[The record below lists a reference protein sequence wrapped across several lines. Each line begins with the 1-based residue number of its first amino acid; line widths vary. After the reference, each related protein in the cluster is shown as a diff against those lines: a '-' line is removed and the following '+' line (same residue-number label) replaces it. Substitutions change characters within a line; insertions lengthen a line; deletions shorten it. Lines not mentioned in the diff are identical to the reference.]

1 MFLSSFISKIGGDYV
16 GRKFIYRRVL
26 VMILIAGVSL
36 AGFFIGKEYN
46 NQIPDKVCVL
56 EGEENNIEIDLPFG
70 AVIGKGEVVATNAGV
85 NQDYSVKCKLFGL
98 FELKTIQVGVVE
110 SKKILPCGFQ
120 AGMYLDSRGVLIVDV
135 DKVSGDDGLIY
146 EPCLGK
152 LREGDYITNING
164 IPVTDK
170 EQLQFL
176 VNNYGQE
183 ELEIDI
189 IRNNKSIS
197 IATKPIKNKEKEYKL
212 GIWVRDDL
220 QGIGTV
226 TYITEDREFGAL
238 GHGITDMD
246 TGELVTIERGVLYDA
261 HIWGIRRGEVGNPG
275 GLCGIIDY
283 NDEKILGEI
292 NENTENGIYGIAGS
306 RMLEL
311 CNEYKFMDVGLKQD
325 IYEGKAYI
333 RCMIQN
339 ELRDYEIEIV
349 SVDINDKSNK
359 SIVIKITDEELLK
372 LTNGIV
378 QGMSGSPI
386 IQDNKVIGAVTHV
399 FVDDPTKGYGIF
411 IENML
416 EH

>member
-1 MFLSSFISKIGGDYV
+1 V
-16 GRKFIYRRVL
+16 GRRFIYRRVL
-26 VMILIAGVSL
+26 VMILIACTSL
-36 AGFFIGKEYN
+36 AGYFIGKEYD

-56 EGEENNIEIDLPFG
+56 EGEENNIGIDLPFG

-85 NQDYSVKCKLFGL
+85 NKNYSVKCKLFGL
-98 FELKTIQVGVVE
+98 FELKEIQVGVVE
-110 SKKILPCGFQ
+110 TKKILPCGFQ
-120 AGMYLDSRGVLIVDV
+120 AGMYLDSRGVLIIDV
-135 DKVSGDDGLIY
+135 DKVNGNDGLIY

-152 LREGDYITNING
+152 LKEGDYITNING
-164 IPVTDK
+164 VPVTDK

-176 VNNYGQE
+176 VDNYGKE
-183 ELEIDI
+183 ELDIDV
-189 IRNNKSIS
+189 IRNNKNIS
-197 IATKPIKNKEKEYKL
+197 VAVKPVRDKENEYKL

-226 TYITEDREFGAL
+226 TYITKDGEFGAL
-238 GHGITDMD
+238 GHGITDTD
-246 TGELVTIERGVLYDA
+246 TEELVTIERGRLYDA
-261 HIWGIRRGEVGNPG
+261 HIWGIRKGETGNPG

-292 NENTENGIYGIAGS
+292 NANTENGIYGVAGS

-311 CNEYKFMDVGLKQD
+311 CSGYDFMDVGLKQD
-325 IYEGKAYI
+325 IYIGEAYI
-333 RCMIQN
+333 RCMIGN
-339 ELRDYEIEIV
+339 ELKDYEIEIV
-349 SVDINDKSNK
+349 SIDINDKSNK
-359 SIVIKITDEELLK
+359 SLVIKITDEELLN

-386 IQDNKVIGAVTHV
+386 IQDGKVVGAVTHV
-399 FVDDPTKGYGIF
+399 FVNDPTSGYGIF